1 MIETRRSTF
10 FRAFVA
16 GLFLFGLFSNMV
28 IPRAQAASIRRA
40 DMPEA
45 RLQVYSPLEV
55 VINEVAWSGTVSDS
69 SGEWIELYNPG
80 EVEID
85 LNGWRLV
92 ADDGEPSINLTK
104 KIEAGEYYLLERT
117 NDLTTITDITADQTY
132 NGALDR
138 TDEILRLLAPDGS
151 QNGFQVD
158 SANINGDDWPAGTG
172 FPDYA
177 SMERRAVIPDS
188 DAAWGNNNGI
198 IKNGQDIKGKP
209 IRGTPRQQNS
219 LYIPI
224 DATVTASPTASPDY
238 TPTWTI
244 SPTPTLPAPTHLVI
258 SQFRTRGPKGV
269 DDEFIEIFN
278 PSNAMVNI
286 GNWQIK
292 QSSGCG
298 TDTSNLLTIPT
309 GVLLLAGQRYLA
321 VSQVSTLTGSD
332 QVFTQTIPDDG
343 GLALIQANG
352 SMVDQVG
359 SCSGTKYLEG
369 SPVVPLAGNI
379 NQGYAR
385 KPANGVR
392 GCVDTNKNSE
402 DFYLLAPSVPKGR
415 AGGISMCPGVMT
427 ATPTPRATG
436 TPSGG
441 SGTFVVNEFLPRSGS
456 DWNGDGSINVG
467 DEFIEIINIGKE
479 EASLRGWKLD
489 DADGGSSPYTLPDIT
504 LLPGEIEVFYGNETG
519 LVLNDI
525 GDTVRLLRPNSVV
538 VDYFQYTTVTEK
550 NKSWCRFPDGFGAW
564 RDACTPS
571 PDMENSWGIIGTVTP
586 EPGENTSPG
595 GQIEQ
600 LCPFAETLLVNVFSS
615 NCSGWG
621 SNIWNRSFWNED
633 FFLVMAGFG
642 KWGVILH

>member
-1 MIETRRSTF
+1 MTEIRRSPF
-10 FRAFVA
+10 IRAFVT
-16 GLFLFGLFSNMV
+16 GLFLVGLLSNTMM
-28 IPRAQAASIRRA
+28 PRVQAASTLKSALPGANLLI
-40 DMPEA
+40 
-45 RLQVYSPLEV
+45 YSPLEV
-55 VINEVAWSGTVSDS
+55 VINEVAWSGTLSDS

-80 EVEID
+80 EVDID
-85 LNGWRLV
+85 LNGWKLV
-92 ADDGEPSINLTK
+92 ADDSVPSINLSGE
-104 KIEAGEYYLLERT
+104 ILAGDYFLLERT
-117 NDLTTITDITADQTY
+117 NDQTISNITADQIYTGELRSS
-132 NGALDR
+132 NE
-138 TDEILRLLAPDGS
+138 TLRLLAPNDTLI
-151 QNGFQVD
+151 D
-158 SANINGDDWPAGTG
+158 SANLDGGPWPGGSA
-172 FPDYA
+172 FPSYA
-177 SMERRAVIPDS
+177 SMERISVVPDE

-198 IKNGQDIKGKP
+198 IKNGEDINGKP
-209 IRGTPRQQNS
+209 VRGTPRRQNS
-219 LYIPI
+219 LFTPT
-224 DATVTASPTASPDY
+224 DATQTASPTASPDF
-238 TPTWTI
+238 TPTRTI

-258 SQFRTRGPKGV
+258 SQFRTRGPKGE

-278 PSNAMVNI
+278 PSNTMVNI

-292 QSSGCG
+292 KSSECG
-298 TDTSNLLTIPT
+298 TVTSNLLTIPT

-332 QVFTQTIPDDG
+332 LVFTQTIPDEG
-343 GLALIQANG
+343 GLALIQSSG

-359 SCSGTKYLEG
+359 LCSGTKYLEG
-369 SPVVPLAGNI
+369 NPVSPLTGDL

-385 KPANGVR
+385 KPVIGVR

-402 DFYLLAPSVPKGR
+402 DFYTLAPSVPKGR

-436 TPSGG
+436 TPIGG
-441 SGTFVVNEFLPRSGS
+441 SGTFLVNEFLPRAGS

-489 DADGGSSPYTLPDIT
+489 DADGGSNPYTLPDIT

-538 VDYFQYTTVTEK
+538 VDYFQYSTVTEK
-550 NKSWCRFPDGFGAW
+550 DKSWCRFPDGIGAW
-564 RDACTPS
+564 RDDCTPT
-571 PDMENSWGIIGTVTP
+571 PDMENSWGEIRTVTP
-586 EPGENTSPG
+586 EPGGTTSPG
-595 GQIEQ
+595 GQIVQ
-600 LCPFAETLLVNVFSS
+600 LCPFAETLQVNVFPS

-621 SNIWNRSFWNED
+621 LNIWNRSFWNED
-633 FFLVMAGFG
+633 FFFVMTGLG